1 MLKDVAL
8 TSGYAE
14 NMCEVSY
21 FPSRAVGAADR
32 VDLVAD
38 NDVENMIRCL
48 DDVDSMNIY
57 GVREDD
63 PYLDDVLL
71 GNVEEE
77 EEQESEDESCDFY
90 RNDYVESDGSD
101 DDEDHQIEFY
111 VGEQFVSK

>member
-48 DDVDSMNIY
+48 DDVDIA
-57 GVREDD
+57 
-63 PYLDDVLL
+63 
-71 GNVEEE
+71 
-77 EEQESEDESCDFY
+77 
-90 RNDYVESDGSD
+90 
-101 DDEDHQIEFY
+101 
-111 VGEQFVSK
+111 

>member
-63 PYLDDVLL
+63 PYLDDVLV

-77 EEQESEDESCDFY
+77 EEQESDDESCDFY

-101 DDEDHQIEFY
+101 DDEDRRIEFY
-111 VGEQFVSK
+111 VGE